1 MYILKLNSKEIAA
14 LSYALILARRDY
26 KKAPDIFAED
36 IADVETLLQMTRE
49 AGCTVEE
56 EHNDPLTQD
65 ELRAMDGEPVWCV
78 DSRGKGY
85 WVLINV
91 DEDIPDAFDCQ
102 GEFLNGGLYEY
113 EWLAYRRKPRES

>member
-36 IADVETLLQMTRE
+36 IADVENLLQMTRE
-49 AGCTVEE
+49 AGCIVEE

-65 ELRAMDGEPVWCV
+65 KLRAMDGEPVWCV
-78 DSRGKGY
+78 NTRGLGR
-85 WVLINV
+85 WGLISV
-91 DEDIPDAFDCQ
+91 YEDIPDAIDYQ
-102 GEFLNGGLYEY
+102 GEVWEGTAYEY
-113 EWLAYRRKPRES
+113 EWLAYRRKPRED